1 MATRPPVKSQPLTRN
16 KLAEFLKSHELVTAF
31 ENLLRDVSKT
41 LPDAAENDSA
51 AAEAAQETADAALIG
66 AAAAQSSANA
76 AQATA
81 SSALAQAGAA
91 QANVD
96 LLEAAPF
103 VMIGTDPTA
112 ANERTLAVGPG
123 LKLTDNGPG
132 STAVLDRSDLLSL
145 LLGDVSDSTAAF
157 VDATGLSLAL
167 EANAV
172 YLVDGLLTFQAAA
185 TTTGLAL
192 GFTLPAGAS
201 ISGLYRHNTTAVAS
215 EGSYN
220 IAGGAVK
227 GNTSGVLVLTENVP
241 IEGRWL
247 IKTAGTAG
255 VAQLQFRSEVAA
267 SAVTLKAGL
276 SVLIAQR
283 IA

>member
-1 MATRPPVKSQPLTRN
+1 MARPAVRSQQLTRD
-16 KLAEFLKSHELVTAF
+16 KLAEFLKSHELIKAF
-31 ENLLRDVSKT
+31 ENLSYDVSQT
-41 LPDAAENDSA
+41 LPDAAAVDSEA
-51 AAEAAQETADAALIG
+51 IEAAQLTADAAVIG
-66 AAAAQSSANA
+66 AAAAQADADA
-76 AQATA
+76 AQLTA
-81 SSALAQAGAA
+81 DNALTQAGAA

-103 VMIGTDPTA
+103 VMIGSDPTA
-112 ANERTLAVGPG
+112 PNERTLAVGLG
-123 LKLTDNGPG
+123 LTLTDNGAG

-145 LLGDVSDSTAAF
+145 LPGDVSDSTAAF
-157 VDATGLSLAL
+157 VDATGLALSLA
-167 EANAV
+167 ANAT

-201 ISGLYRHNTTAVAS
+201 ISGLYRHNTSAVAS

-220 IAGGAVK
+220 IAAGAVK
-227 GNTSGVLVLTENVP
+227 GNTTGVLVLTENVP

>member
-1 MATRPPVKSQPLTRN
+1 MARPAVRSQQLTRD
-16 KLAEFLKSHELVTAF
+16 KLAEFLKSHELIKAF
-31 ENLLRDVSKT
+31 ENLSYDVSQT
-41 LPDAAENDSA
+41 LPDAVQIDS
-51 AAEAAQETADAALIG
+51 EAIEQAQLTADAAVLG
-66 AAAAQSSANA
+66 AAAAQGSADT

-81 SSALAQAGAA
+81 DSAVTQAAAA
-91 QANVD
+91 QANID

-103 VMIGTDPTA
+103 VMIGSDPTA
-112 ANERTLAVGPG
+112 SNERSLAVGLG
-123 LKLTDNGPG
+123 LTLTDNGPG

-145 LLGDVSDSTAAF
+145 LPGDVSDSTAAF
-157 VDATGLSLAL
+157 VDATGLALSLA
-167 EANAV
+167 ANAT

-185 TTTGLAL
+185 ATTGLAL

-201 ISGLYRHNTTAVAS
+201 ISGLYRHNTTAIAS

-220 IAGGAVK
+220 IAAGAVK
-227 GNTSGVLVLTENVP
+227 GNTTGVLVLTENVP

-247 IKTAGTAG
+247 IKTAATAG
-255 VAQLQFRSEVAA
+255 VAQLQFRSEVVA

-276 SVLIAQR
+276 SVLIAKR